1 MTGANGNG
9 NRNGL
14 TPREG
19 EVLKL
24 LAEGKSSKQI
34 ARQLGVSFK
43 TVACHRSH
51 ILGKFEVSNTVGLV
65 RAAIRA
71 GLVEP

>member
-1 MTGANGNG
+1 M
-9 NRNGL
+9 
-14 TPREG
+14 TPREK

-34 ARQLGVSFK
+34 AQQLGVSFK
-43 TVACHRSH
+43 TVSSHREH
-51 ILGKFEVSNTVGLV
+51 IMAKFDVHTTVGLV

-71 GLVEP
+71 GMIEP